1 MPMTEFEYTPPTLAA
16 MRETHARLAPYT
28 ERTPVADWTGRRIAA
43 YLGADARVV
52 LKLELFQR
60 TGTFKARGAVNR
72 LLLAD
77 RPAGVTAVSAGNHA
91 IASAYAASVVGA
103 DAKVVMLASANPA
116 RIAAAEA
123 FGADVLIEPDGP
135 TAFARAHTLEE
146 TEGRFFIHPF
156 EGPPVTLATAGV
168 SLELFEDAGA
178 LDAIVVAVGGGGLSS
193 GVASAAKLLHP
204 NCAVYG
210 VEPEGANVMR
220 RSIEAGAPQTLEKV
234 ETIADSLAP
243 PMTTPYAFETCRR
256 NFDDVVLVS
265 DDEMTAGIAMLF
277 ADMKLAVEPAA
288 AAAVAGAFGPLRERL
303 SGKRVGLIICGS
315 NIDSGGFCKLLHRGE
330 RAIADGVL
338 PPA

>member
-1 MPMTEFEYTPPTLAA
+1 MTDIEYSPPTLAA
-16 MRETHARLAPYT
+16 MRETHARLVPYT
-28 ERTPVADWTGRRIAA
+28 ARTPVADWAGRRVAA
-43 YLGADARVV
+43 YLGDDARVV

-103 DAKVVMLASANPA
+103 QAKVVMLASANPA
-116 RIAAAEA
+116 RIAAAQA
-123 FGADVLIEPDGP
+123 FGAEVLIEPDGP
-135 TAFARAHTLEE
+135 TAFARAHELEE
-146 TEGRFFIHPF
+146 AEGRFFIHPF

-178 LDAIVVAVGGGGLSS
+178 LDAVVVAVGGGGLAS
-193 GVASAAKLLHP
+193 GVASAAKLLYP
-204 NCAVYG
+204 DCAVYG

-220 RSIEAGAPQTLEKV
+220 RSIEAGAPQTLAKV

-256 NFDDVVLVS
+256 NMDDIVLVG

-288 AAAVAGAFGPLRERL
+288 AAAVAGAFGPLRARL

-315 NIDSGGFCKLLHRGE
+315 NIDSDGFCKLLKRGE
-330 RAIADGVL
+330 QAIADGVL
-338 PPA
+338 PPPA